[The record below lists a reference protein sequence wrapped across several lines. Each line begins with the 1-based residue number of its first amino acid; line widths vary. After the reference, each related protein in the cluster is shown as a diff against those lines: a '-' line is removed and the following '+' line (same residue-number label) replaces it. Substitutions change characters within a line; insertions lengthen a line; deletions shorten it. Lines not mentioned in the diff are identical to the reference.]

1 MTHRYYKHYKRLL
14 KEVADNASKTDKP
27 YRREVLN
34 NELDGY
40 IKELNTLELREQITQ
55 ARKELYIN
63 WLESYVIRRH
73 DK

>member
-1 MTHRYYKHYKRLL
+1 MTHRYYKHFKSLL
-14 KEVADNASKTDKP
+14 KYTADNETKTDKP
-27 YRREVLN
+27 YRRYVLN
-34 NELDGY
+34 TELDGY